1 MDHDIF
7 LESQKVTGINAES
20 SQNVSAMYKLV
31 NFSNLMKK
39 IYKNTELYQKVA
51 FWPDLLNVHNLVRS
65 VKSHGGSIAISK
77 FPQRKNE
84 RLLEDMGGVGTYYP
98 SPLILP
104 PRVIDSLYKK

>member
-1 MDHDIF
+1 MPKGFCNVQIGEF
-7 LESQKVTGINAES
+7 LQFDKNIYIKI
-20 SQNVSAMYKLV
+20 QNYIK
-31 NFSNLMKK
+31 
-39 IYKNTELYQKVA
+39 KVA
-51 FWPDLLNVHNLVRS
+51 FWPDLLNIHNLFMS

-98 SPLILP
+98 NPLILP